1 VKVAVTDASIF
12 IDLIQIGWIRHLPRL
27 DCEIVTTYMVV
38 AELHDWQQVILE
50 EIIQEQGLLVLP
62 VLESELS
69 KWRENLALA
78 KRLSRPDITVLWLA
92 VRMEAMVL
100 TGDKLMRTAST
111 RLNLETHGILWL
123 FEQCIEKQLVT
134 HLEACAGLEALMET
148 NDRLPREE
156 CSMRLNAWRAFGS
169 RD

>member
-12 IDLIQIGWIRHLPRL
+12 IDLIQVGWIKFLPGI
-27 DCEIVTTYMVV
+27 DCEIVTTYEVI

-50 EIIQEQGLLVLP
+50 ETIQEQGFSVHP
-62 VLESELS
+62 APERELS
-69 KWRENLALA
+69 AWRENLALA

-111 RLNLETHGILWL
+111 RLHLETHGILWL
-123 FEQCIEKQLVT
+123 FDQFIEKQLVT
-134 HLEACAGLEALMET
+134 PLEACVGLEVLMEI
-148 NDRLPREE
+148 NDRLPREDCE
-156 CSMRLNAWRAFGS
+156 DRLVRWKK
-169 RD
+169 